1 MREDRVMA
9 FLTAPD
15 GTRLAYHRRG
25 EGPLLLCVPGGP
37 LRDSGY
43 LDTLGGLDAHREL
56 VFLDLRGSG
65 SSALP
70 QDPTSYRC
78 DRQVDD
84 VGALRR
90 ELGVQRLDLLAHSA
104 GAEIAVQYAARY
116 PEHIG
121 RLVLVTP
128 STASVGFEEDP
139 VARVR
144 AAGLRADQE
153 WFPAAYAALER
164 VAAGEADAESW
175 AAVTPFSYGRWDATA
190 QAHAAAS
197 AAQRQHAGAPVYFAS
212 EAFDPPAT
220 RAALAKV
227 TGEVLVLAGELDGGP
242 VPERAAELAALFPRG
257 SAVVQRGAAHFPWL
271 DDPERFVS
279 AVNGFLRLR

>member
-1 MREDRVMA
+1 MDL
-9 FLTAPD
+9 LTAPD
-15 GTRLAYHRRG
+15 GTRLVYHRRG
-25 EGPLLLCVPGGP
+25 AGPLLLCLPGGP
-37 LRDSGY
+37 LRDSVY

-56 VFLDLRGSG
+56 VLLDLRGSG
-65 SSALP
+65 SSAVP
-70 QDPTSYRC
+70 EGPTSYRC

-84 VGALRR
+84 VDALRG

-116 PEHIG
+116 PEHVG

-128 STASVGFEEDP
+128 TAASVGFDDDP
-139 VARVR
+139 AARVR
-144 AAGLRADQE
+144 AAGLRADEE

-164 VAAGEADAESW
+164 IVAGEADAESW
-175 AAVTPFSYGRWDATA
+175 AAVKPFTYGRWDAAA

-197 AAQRQHAGAPVYFAS
+197 AAQRHQEGAPVYFAP
-212 EAFDPPAT
+212 EAFDPEAT
-220 RAALAKV
+220 RTALEKL

-257 SAVVQRGAAHFPWL
+257 RVAVQPGAAHFPWL